1 MIELDKVSVV
11 FHPNTPD
18 ERRALKDVSLRMEKG
33 EFLTVIGSNGAG
45 KSTMLNVVAA
55 AVPVAEGKVRIDG
68 IERTGEPEYKRARS
82 VGRVFQDPLGGT
94 AAEMS
99 VEDNLI
105 VASRKGWKRIVPA
118 KTPARKKE
126 FRELLAQ
133 LDMGLED
140 RMGENVARLSGGQ
153 RQALTLLMAV
163 VSRPAALLL
172 DEHTAALD
180 PANAEKVL
188 ALTERFAAEY
198 GLTVL
203 MVTHDMGRAIEI
215 GSRLVMMDGGE
226 IIMDIAGAAKK
237 ELTVDGLV
245 SRFRELRKK
254 GLDSDRALLS

>member
-18 ERRALKDVSLRMEKG
+18 ERRALKGVSLRLEKG

-45 KSTMLNVVAA
+45 KSTLLNVVAA
-55 AVPVAEGKVRIDG
+55 AIPAAEGRVLIDG
-68 IERTGEPEYKRARS
+68 VDRTGEPEYKRARS

-105 VASRKGWKRIVPA
+105 VASRKGRKRILPA
-118 KTPARKKE
+118 KTQSRKRE
-126 FRELLAQ
+126 FRDLLAE
-133 LDMGLED
+133 LGMGLEN

-203 MVTHDMGRAIEI
+203 MVTHDMGRAISV

-226 IIMDIAGAAKK
+226 VIMDISGEAKRA
-237 ELTVDGLV
+237 LTVDGLV

>member
-1 MIELDKVSVV
+1 MIELQHVSVV

-18 ERRALKDVSLRMEKG
+18 ERRALKDISLRVGKG
-33 EFLTVIGSNGAG
+33 EFTTIIGSNGAG

-55 AVPVAEGKVRIDG
+55 AIPVAEGRVL
-68 IERTGEPEYKRARS
+68 IEGSDRTAEPEYKRARS
-82 VGRVFQDPLGGT
+82 IGRVFQDPLGGT

-105 VASRKGWKRIVPA
+105 VASRKGTKRVVIA
-118 KTPARKKE
+118 KTPARRRE
-126 FRELLAQ
+126 FRELLAE
-133 LDMGLED
+133 LGMGLEN

-163 VSRPAALLL
+163 ISRPAALLL

-198 GLTVL
+198 GLAVL
-203 MVTHDMGRAIEI
+203 MVTHDMSRAITV
-215 GSRLVMMDGGE
+215 GTRLIMMDAGE
-226 IIMDIAGAAKK
+226 IIMDIGGEAKK
-237 ELTVDGLV
+237 ALTVDGLV
-245 SRFRELRKK
+245 ARFRELRKK